1 MEKKLFDELVQAI
14 VETGAVLRGEVPPA
28 REFTADEVR
37 KNAAQARARRR
48 QRESREQSRGTSPA
62 RSRKAA

>member
-1 MEKKLFDELVQAI
+1 MEKKLFDELVEAI
-14 VETGAVLRGEVPPA
+14 KQGGAILRGEIPPA

-37 KNAAQARARRR
+37 KNANEVRARRR
-48 QRESREQSRGTSPA
+48 QSENREQSRGTSPA